1 MKKLLLFIA
10 IILLSSNV
18 IAQDKL
24 FLVFEFMEV
33 DNDQEDDYWETESFW
48 EKIHAQRVKNGD
60 IIGWDLWSLKPGG
73 EDQGYQYLTV
83 NLYNDPIKM
92 LKGGGDF
99 DAALKAAY
107 PNMSEED
114 LNKAFDKTS
123 KSRDLAKRIY
133 LEQID
138 VTKDEFEMP
147 IGTVANI
154 DLMKVDLEN
163 YDKYEKA
170 ESEVFKPNHQKQVDA
185 GRKGN
190 WGLLR
195 YMSPIGSDTYASHIT
210 VNMYKNY
217 EQLFMPNTND
227 GPVLTEAQQ
236 KAVQDGLASRDMKW
250 VYTATLVKKVR

>member
-24 FLVFEFMEV
+24 YLSFEFMEV
-33 DNDQEDDYWETESFW
+33 DNEQEEAYWETESFW
-48 EKIHAQRVKNGD
+48 EKIHVQRVKNGD

-83 NLYNDPIKM
+83 NLYDDPVKM
-92 LKGGGDF
+92 FKGGDF
-99 DAALKAAY
+99 NAALKAAY
-107 PNMSEED
+107 PDMSEED

-123 KSRDLAKRIY
+123 KSRDLAKRIF

-138 VTKDEFEMP
+138 TTKDEFDMP

-154 DLMKVDLEN
+154 DLMKVDLGN
-163 YDKYEKA
+163 YAKYEKA

-217 EQLFMPNTND
+217 EQLFMPRTND
-227 GPVLTEAQQ
+227 GPELTEAQQ
-236 KAVQDGLASRDMKW
+236 KAVENGIATRDMKW
-250 VYTATLVKKVR
+250 VYTASLVKKVR

>member
-24 FLVFEFMEV
+24 YLSFEFMEV
-33 DNDQEDDYWETESFW
+33 DNEQEDAYWETESFW
-48 EKIHAQRVKNGD
+48 EKIHVQRVKNGD

-83 NLYNDPIKM
+83 NLYDDPVKM
-92 LKGGGDF
+92 FKGGDF
-99 DAALKAAY
+99 NAALKAAY
-107 PNMSEED
+107 PDMSEED

-123 KSRDLAKRIY
+123 KSRDLAKRIF

-138 VTKDEFEMP
+138 TTKDEFDMP

-154 DLMKVDLEN
+154 DLMKVDLGN
-163 YDKYEKA
+163 YAKYEKA

-210 VNMYKNY
+210 VNMYKDY
-217 EQLFMPNTND
+217 EQLFMPSTND
-227 GPVLTEAQQ
+227 GPELSEAQQ
-236 KAVQDGLASRDMKW
+236 KAVENGIATRDMKW
-250 VYTATLVKKVR
+250 VYTASLVKKVR

>member
-24 FLVFEFMEV
+24 YLSFEFMEV
-33 DNDQEDDYWETESFW
+33 DNEQEEAYWETESFW
-48 EKIHAQRVKNGD
+48 EKIHVQRVKNGD

-83 NLYNDPIKM
+83 NLYDDPVKM
-92 LKGGGDF
+92 FKGGDF
-99 DAALKAAY
+99 NAALKAAY
-107 PNMSEED
+107 PDMSEED

-123 KSRDLAKRIY
+123 KSRDLAKRIF

-138 VTKDEFEMP
+138 TTKDEFDMP

-154 DLMKVDLEN
+154 DLMKVDLGN
-163 YDKYEKA
+163 YAKYEKA

-190 WGLLR
+190 WGLLK

-217 EQLFMPNTND
+217 EQLFMPSTND
-227 GPVLTEAQQ
+227 GPELSEAQQ
-236 KAVQDGLASRDMKW
+236 KAVENGIATRDMKW
-250 VYTATLVKKVR
+250 VYTASLVKKVR

>member
-24 FLVFEFMEV
+24 YLSFEFMEV
-33 DNDQEDDYWETESFW
+33 DNEQEDAYWETESFW
-48 EKIHAQRVKNGD
+48 EKIHVQRVKNGD

-83 NLYNDPIKM
+83 NLYDDPVKM
-92 LKGGGDF
+92 FKGGDF
-99 DAALKAAY
+99 NAALKAAY
-107 PNMSEED
+107 PDMSEED

-123 KSRDLAKRIY
+123 KSRDLAKRIF

-138 VTKDEFEMP
+138 TTKDEFDMP

-154 DLMKVDLEN
+154 DLMKVDLGN
-163 YDKYEKA
+163 YAKYEKA

-217 EQLFMPNTND
+217 EQLFMPSTND
-227 GPVLTEAQQ
+227 GPELSEAQQ
-236 KAVQDGLASRDMKW
+236 KAVENGIATRDMKW
-250 VYTATLVKKVR
+250 VYTASLVKKVR

>member
-24 FLVFEFMEV
+24 YLVFEFMEV
-33 DNDQEDDYWETESFW
+33 DNDQEEDYWETESFW

-73 EDQGYQYLTV
+73 EDQGYQFLTV
-83 NLYNDPIKM
+83 NLYNDPVKM
-92 LKGGGDF
+92 FKGGGGF

-107 PNMSEED
+107 PNLSEEE
-114 LNKAFDKTS
+114 LNKAFNKTS
-123 KSRDLAKRIY
+123 KSRNLAKRIY

-147 IGTVANI
+147 IGTVASI
-154 DLMKVDLEN
+154 DLMKVDLGN
-163 YDKYEKA
+163 YAKYEKA

-185 GRKGN
+185 GQKGN

-217 EQLFMPNTND
+217 EQLFMRSTND
-227 GPVLTEAQQ
+227 GPELTESQQ
-236 KAVQDGLASRDMKW
+236 KAVQDGLAARDMKW
-250 VYTATLVKKVR
+250 VYSATLVKKVR